1 LLQRLKTNISVAVP
15 KLGERR
21 RSERDLGEWW
31 QSLVDEALEP
41 P

>member
-1 LLQRLKTNISVAVP
+1 VSN
-15 KLGERR
+15 LGERR
-21 RSERDLGEWW
+21 CSERDLAEWW